1 MSKLFNLKWEDDARP
16 SEDHLSKFADEY
28 AELCEALEEPD
39 DLIAHV
45 ILLTDDENGPS
56 VAIYGI
62 EGDKE
67 NLHALYSE
75 ETEWVELVEEELD
88 EG

>member
-1 MSKLFNLKWEDDARP
+1 MTKLFNLKWTDDTRP
-16 SEDHLSKFADEY
+16 DEEYLGKFADEY
-28 AELCEALEEPD
+28 AELCEALDDAD

-56 VAIYGI
+56 VSIYGI

-67 NLHALYSE
+67 NLYALYSE
-75 ETEWVELVEEELD
+75 ETEWVELIEEEID
-88 EG
+88 ES